1 MVPAFDGGDDFVGVS
16 GPREGF
22 AIGLQKPTRLI
33 RSSHM
38 DFAPVRAIGLLD
50 TLGYDGYNYDH
61 VLEQILAKPDET
73 TRWAELAKN
82 KDQPVFILQPPV
94 PTDSTLR
101 ATSAFKKI
109 ARIKFRNFNSSEI
122 SRLTASE
129 AYEQVVSSFGVIAFL
144 EGDSEEALRNNQR
157 AAFIYGIARGRNI
170 PALLITHQK
179 STLPLDLRDQAARW
193 WRLGDLDKIISD
205 FRLLGADLQNEFV
218 SIKPHHEKL
227 LQSLS
232 CGDPVAEN
240 EASSLADYFLE
251 TDAYQRTL
259 AGEANVLVGRKGSG
273 KTAVFL
279 QVRDRTRAHK
289 ENIFIDLIPDGY
301 QLIKMKEFILDK
313 LSFGTRKEV
322 VAAFWEYVLW
332 LEIAYKLLEKDETRV
347 LRDTRLLENYKKL
360 KLLFEARIDDGLVAF
375 NRPWPDEP
383 RSPAQALSSRPFG
396 TRWRGGMERS
406 AGDYGGCR
414 AYPSNGSTAPI
425 DGPSAFVS
433 FIGLEEA
440 AARTTKKPAA
450 GGGAAGLIWTTA
462 FGRNKCRP

>member
-101 ATSAFKKI
+101 ATSAFKNI

-179 STLPLDLRDQAARW
+179 SALPLDLRDQAARW
-193 WRLGDLDKIISD
+193 WRLGDL
-205 FRLLGADLQNEFV
+205 E
-218 SIKPHHEKL
+218 H
-227 LQSLS
+227 
-232 CGDPVAEN
+232 
-240 EASSLADYFLE
+240 
-251 TDAYQRTL
+251 
-259 AGEANVLVGRKGSG
+259 VL
-273 KTAVFL
+273 
-279 QVRDRTRAHK
+279 
-289 ENIFIDLIPDGY
+289 
-301 QLIKMKEFILDK
+301 
-313 LSFGTRKEV
+313 
-322 VAAFWEYVLW
+322 
-332 LEIAYKLLEKDETRV
+332 
-347 LRDTRLLENYKKL
+347 
-360 KLLFEARIDDGLVAF
+360 
-375 NRPWPDEP
+375 
-383 RSPAQALSSRPFG
+383 
-396 TRWRGGMERS
+396 
-406 AGDYGGCR
+406 
-414 AYPSNGSTAPI
+414 
-425 DGPSAFVS
+425 
-433 FIGLEEA
+433 
-440 AARTTKKPAA
+440 
-450 GGGAAGLIWTTA
+450 
-462 FGRNKCRP
+462 